1 MDWILGVDLLKSTL
15 PLFFCM
21 EFCSGG
27 RKESVCEEVLEDPGS
42 YQQHV
47 WVCVRERE
55 GGRGRRRERKKKRMM
70 TAILG

>member
-21 EFCSGG
+21 EYCTGG

-47 WVCVRERE
+47 WVCEREREEEGGGE
-55 GGRGRRRERKKKRMM
+55 GGRGRRR
-70 TAILG
+70 G